1 MGAIVDF
8 VNSHKRSFSNEG
20 QNVFVV
26 FQSRPRF
33 NQRWK
38 AIACTFPRRIINKLD
53 LASSYFME
61 AVFLIQ
67 PWVQANT
74 ARDCCK
80 LCYQERAGK
89 AHLECKRAHLAACN
103 SLLAVLKL
111 EKGPEFEDAL
121 KRVQEAKEKCLSS
134 ANPDEHC
141 HRQSQEALAYTLGL
155 YDKVIND
162 YRKRLPSKAP
172 KL

>member
-1 MGAIVDF
+1 
-8 VNSHKRSFSNEG
+8 
-20 QNVFVV
+20 
-26 FQSRPRF
+26 
-33 NQRWK
+33 
-38 AIACTFPRRIINKLD
+38 
-53 LASSYFME
+53 ME

-74 ARDCCK
+74 AKDCCK

-89 AHLECKRAHLAACN
+89 SHLECKRAHLGAYN

-111 EKGPEFEDAL
+111 EKGPDFDTAL
-121 KRVQEAKEKCLSS
+121 KRVQEAKEKCLST

-141 HRQSQEALAYTLGL
+141 HRQSQEALTYTLGL
-155 YDKVIND
+155 YDKVLDD
-162 YRKRLPSKAP
+162 YRKRLPSKPP